1 MSKSMGRMIFVAFIW
16 LFSLRYFLEC
26 MDLSQRSERLTINI
40 AFWVLTVFVALDLFA
55 LVRNIIH
62 NKTQQS
68 LFNKKTINAMIGDK
82 RGHLVVATILYI
94 VLIPLTG
101 FYVTSFAAFCV
112 FSFILGTR
120 SLIKMIVPGGIIMAL
135 IYAIFTALLQLSL
148 PSGLF
153 M

>member
-1 MSKSMGRMIFVAFIW
+1 MSKSMGRMIFVTFIW

-26 MDLSQRSERLTINI
+26 MNLSERSEKLTISI

-55 LVRNIIH
+55 LVRNIIQ
-62 NKTQQS
+62 NKSQQS
-68 LFNKKTINAMIGDK
+68 LFNKKVINTMIGDK
-82 RGHLVVATILYI
+82 RSHLVVAVILYI
-94 VLIPLTG
+94 VLIPLAG

-120 SLIKMIVPGGIIMAL
+120 NLIKMIVSGGIIMAF
-135 IYAIFTALLQLSL
+135 IYGIFTALLQLSL